1 MFHKLIKQK
10 YLCQRVFCG
19 NQSKTDG
26 GGGGGQNPKH
36 GERGKEQLN
45 NKGCG
50 SIIQSESHKVT
61 KTFQVSF

>member
-26 GGGGGQNPKH
+26 GGGGVRTLNMGK
-36 GERGKEQLN
+36 GAKEQLK

-50 SIIQSESHKVT
+50 SVIQSESNKVT